1 MYPHEQQ
8 DNDDN
13 RAPRGRR
20 NLDLWFYE
28 RRGARYYLRVTRLG
42 LILFVIPI
50 VLAIAAL
57 FFLLITNK
65 NRQIQP
71 DITIKAPTLRG
82 TPLQPVIKQATPPPK
97 PPNVDITL
105 PRSAG
110 NVSSTPA
117 PHKNTNE

>member
-8 DNDDN
+8 GRDDN
-13 RAPRGRR
+13 GSPRGRR

-42 LILFVIPI
+42 LILFMLPI
-50 VLAIAAL
+50 VFAIVAL
-57 FFLLITNK
+57 FLLLITNK
-65 NRQIQP
+65 KRQIQP
-71 DITIKAPTLRG
+71 DITIKAPTPMG

-105 PRSAG
+105 PRSVG
-110 NVSSTPA
+110 NVSSTPT